1 MDRTE
6 VVTITNMCMVYD
18 DDKGLVQ
25 EKIIDGIE
33 TYYSK
38 FTESES
44 EFIRNYCTKNNLY
57 MSAGT
62 DCHGDKKPDRK
73 VGIGYGN
80 MNVPISVVED
90 WINN

>member
-1 MDRTE
+1 
-6 VVTITNMCMVYD
+6 
-18 DDKGLVQ
+18 
-25 EKIIDGIE
+25 
-33 TYYSK
+33 
-38 FTESES
+38 
-44 EFIRNYCTKNNLY
+44 